1 MSPFIYIPALLA
13 LAVLAWTSS
22 LYYLYLAR
30 KPQEDARSGPEPGG
44 EEPLRFSLVIPCYR
58 EERLIGEKL
67 INTAALDYPPERVEV
82 FVVDGGSD
90 DRTGEIAGEFCSH
103 RENFHLLVS
112 EDRGKIPQVNLAL
125 GEIDGGIVVITDVDG
140 RLDPDTLKK
149 WEAIYRN
156 PAVGCVGAFVTPA
169 GPLPED
175 RLFWQHQNAMRTL
188 ESRLGH
194 SSVLVAVAYSFRR
207 VLFERF
213 PDDVIADDVYT
224 AFVANT
230 GGRKSLYGAGSRA
243 VELRGG
249 NDRKGML
256 LHKLRKLNANMR
268 ELKRFLPALGEMRP
282 PWRTMF
288 LTKVL
293 QSWLAAPCLLVLA
306 GLMIIS
312 LPGGGTTPLIFWGTA
327 LIFLAVLHTLAERV
341 LKRSNPKEESGG
353 SHRFSYG
360 LLFLAILVGGFFR
373 YFFVR
378 QSSSYRRV
386 D

>member
-1 MSPFIYIPALLA
+1 MCPFIYIPALLSI
-13 LAVLAWTSS
+13 AVLAWTSS
-22 LYYLYLAR
+22 LYYLFLDR
-30 KPQEDARSGPEPGG
+30 KPTDHSSPGPEAGDG
-44 EEPLRFSLVIPCYR
+44 DPLRFALVIPCYR

-67 INTAALDYPPERVEV
+67 ADTATLDYPPERFEV

-90 DRTGEIAGEFCSH
+90 DRTGEIAGEFCSP
-103 RENFHLLVS
+103 RENFHFLVS
-112 EDRGKIPQVNLAL
+112 DERGKIPQVNLAL
-125 GEIDGGIVVITDVDG
+125 GKIDGGIVVITDVDG
-140 RLDPDTLKK
+140 RLEPDTLKK
-149 WEAIYRN
+149 WEAIYRD

-169 GPLPED
+169 DPLPED
-175 RLFWQHQNAMRTL
+175 RIFWQHQNAMRTL

-207 VLFERF
+207 ELFERF

-249 NDRKGML
+249 NDRRGML

-282 PWRTMF
+282 PWRMMF
-288 LTKVL
+288 ITKVL
-293 QSWLAAPCLLVLA
+293 QSWLAAPCLLGLA
-306 GLMIIS
+306 GLVIIS
-312 LPGGGTTPLIFWGTA
+312 LPGGGTATPIFWGGA
-327 LIFLAVLHTLAERV
+327 LIFLAVLHSLAERV
-341 LKRSNPKEESGG
+341 LKRSNPGEESGG

-360 LLFLAILVGGFFR
+360 LLFLAILIGGFFR